1 MHGIC
6 MAVNIANDIVSLI
19 GHTQLAHPCGW
30 LAGHAL
36 YVRAC
41 SEVQAEQVNRVYWED
56 KKKPEIR
63 RSEQARSAGSPAL
76 EGNALSSLLRVLRG
90 AFCRLAGQ
98 GQRPLQGVGRRR
110 WHDANRVP
118 PAKFRFL
125 HCN

>member
-1 MHGIC
+1 

-63 RSEQARSAGSPAL
+63 RSEQARSAGSPAS
-76 EGNALSSLLRVLRG
+76 EGNALSSLAAG
-90 AFCRLAGQ
+90 ASGGILPIGRAGATALAG
-98 GQRPLQGVGRRR
+98 GGATKV
-110 WHDANRVP
+110 A
-118 PAKFRFL
+118 
-125 HCN
+125 